1 MYKRQSV
8 LRGTRRLVHKESDR
22 ARTIADVFSRMGIDI
37 DLSEENLMR
46 ITGGPIRSATVE
58 SHNDHRIAMAAAM
71 AALNSDD
78 RVVVRRAEAVNKSYP
93 GFWDDLRRLT
103 TEKR

>member
-1 MYKRQSV
+1 
-8 LRGTRRLVHKESDR
+8 
-22 ARTIADVFSRMGIDI
+22 
-37 DLSEENLMR
+37 MR

-58 SHNDHRIAMAAAM
+58 SHNDHRIAMAAAT

-78 RVVVRRAEAVNKSYP
+78 SVVVRRAEAVNKSYP